1 MWSFWGSE
9 FLPREG
15 IILFMHVWYK
25 LRALPEDSNFRG
37 KLNTLKISKALP
49 SLLISFLCKNKKNT
63 FKGTFKKI
71 HLILNQRTVILSQ
84 VTFGLNSGRT
94 GVAVSW
100 LTADPGRILASTCG
114 PPSCLIM
121 HYSLWGPELIAPCN

>member
-15 IILFMHVWYK
+15 IK
-25 LRALPEDSNFRG
+25 LGVLPEDSNFRG

-49 SLLISFLCKNKKNT
+49 SLLISILCKKKKT
-63 FKGTFKKI
+63 FKGTFKNI

-84 VTFGLNSGRT
+84 VTFDLNSRGT

-100 LTADPGRILASTCG
+100 LTVDPGRILASTCG

-121 HYSLWGPELIAPCN
+121 HYSLWCPELIATCNVTEL